1 MIVNKDTLFEI
12 FRAAKVFDEINEL
25 HTAEYFVI
33 WLYKEYGY
41 EIPKH
46 LQ

>member
-1 MIVNKDTLFEI
+1 MVNTDSLFEI
-12 FRAAKVFDEINEL
+12 LRAAKIFDELNDL

-41 EIPKH
+41 EIPKDF
-46 LQ
+46 L